1 VRVLPCAH
9 RFHMGCVDQWLGT
22 RRCCPVCKHDA
33 SQPLPHPP
41 ASRAGGGGGGS
52 GAGGSGRGAAGA
64 AEGINGWTLL
74 FQGLV
79 DLIRHPRVYPNQRLG
94 SGNIIRSNARD
105 GGGQQQ
111 QQSQQRSVS
120 RSRSRRRQPQLL
132 AASRAAAAT
141 QPELQ
146 EPLMPIAASA
156 QRPTAAA
163 TALAPAGDV
172 EAPGPSRSLPAGNT
186 TGNDPSGGGAAVA
199 SSHPIT
205 IPANTDPNAIMDTST
220 AAAAQPPQPQAG
232 QVVLSHPEAAAAGGA
247 AIAPSGGPAARV
259 RAALTGLLRSAAAGG
274 PTGSTGAAAV
284 QYPSTL

>member
-1 VRVLPCAH
+1 MYTHAHDVRYVLVH
-9 RFHMGCVDQWLGT
+9 VLTFVLNLVNRSLQVLVIV
-22 RRCCPVCKHDA
+22 CPSVC
-33 SQPLPHPP
+33 LPFCP
-41 ASRAGGGGGGS
+41 
-52 GAGGSGRGAAGA
+52 
-64 AEGINGWTLL
+64 TV
-74 FQGLV
+74 FF
-79 DLIRHPRVYPNQRLG
+79 RVYPNQRLG